1 MGFSRESL
9 RQHGAIDLVGVLR
22 RALDLLRSSRAALRM
37 TDLRERLKNA
47 KLKASPTILAQSC
60 LYWLRRGSEYSSSAR
75 NKLLQ
80 IGDKVVTSCEFPA
93 ASIAQIP

>member
-22 RALDLLRSSRAALRM
+22 LALDLLRSSRAALRM

-47 KLKASPTILAQSC
+47 KLKLHPLFLRNPACIGYAGALNIPPLPATNFYKLATRS
-60 LYWLRRGSEYSSSAR
+60 
-75 NKLLQ
+75 
-80 IGDKVVTSCEFPA
+80 
-93 ASIAQIP
+93 